1 MFSVREFIKKEKSND
16 KQMKAVIFARVS
28 TKDQEEGHSLDVQVI
43 QALNYAT
50 ENDLPVVKQFKII
63 ESSTKGKIPEFKQ
76 MIDFIRARKDKIV
89 VLAYNTDRLQRD
101 FDEQSLELK
110 ALVNQDKA
118 EIHFT
123 STRQK
128 IASKADSSTK
138 FRYGL
143 DVLLANDY
151 ANRISDDVKRS
162 NQKKLEE
169 GTILG
174 DSPLGYLNKPRIGK
188 KKEKADVYLDH
199 DRSELVKKIFEDYA
213 TGQYSM
219 AEIKDIVTDAGLR
232 SKKGFKI
239 SKSQVEKILQN
250 PFYYG
255 YMEYNGLLYKHAHP
269 RLISKELFDECVA
282 VRKCRKK
289 NKFKRT
295 EKPFILKGLLKCKYC
310 DCSYS
315 PELKKEKYAYMRPTK
330 SKGNCEYFFHLSEEK
345 ILIQIE
351 NVLKGMQIPEKILA
365 QINEV
370 LKKSSN
376 QEFQAQ
382 TQEITKLQN
391 QYETLRMRIK
401 RATELLLDSS
411 LSKPEY
417 DEMIADLQVQR
428 QNAEVRLQ
436 KPSNADDEFNKNL
449 STIFSLASRS
459 YELFKSSQLGKKR
472 DILGLLF
479 TNFYVS
485 GESVGFTLVEPFKDM
500 LEYSDSPVWLRL
512 GTTLRTER
520 YGDVIQYGQKLKLMK
535 VDLRELQL
543 VA

>member
-1 MFSVREFIKKEKSND
+1 MKKEKSND
-16 KQMKAVIFARVS
+16 KEMKAVIFARVS
-28 TKDQEEGHSLDVQVI
+28 TKDQEEGHSLDAQVI

-50 ENDLPVVKQFKII
+50 ENDLPIVKQFKII
-63 ESSTKGKIPEFKQ
+63 ESSTKGKRPEFKQ
-76 MIDFIRARKDKIV
+76 MIDFIRVSKDKII

-110 ALVNQDKA
+110 SLVNQDKA

-128 IASKADSSTK
+128 ITSKADSSTK

-151 ANRISDDVKRS
+151 ANRISDNVKRS

-174 DSPLGYLNKPRIGK
+174 DSPLGYLNKPRIDK
-188 KKEKADVYLDH
+188 KKEKVEVYIDPE
-199 DRSELVKKIFEDYA
+199 RGVLVKKIFEEYA
-213 TGQYSM
+213 SGRYSM
-219 AEIKDIVTDAGLR
+219 AEIKDMVTDAGLR

-255 YMEYNGLLYKHAHP
+255 YMEYNGLLYKHIHP
-269 RLISKELFDECVA
+269 RLISKELFDECVT
-282 VRKCRKK
+282 VRKGRKK

-315 PELKKEKYAYMRPTK
+315 PELKKEKYVYMRPTK
-330 SKGNCEYFFHLSEEK
+330 SKGNCEYCFHLSEEK

-351 NVLKGMQIPEKILA
+351 NVLKGMHIPEKILT
-365 QINEV
+365 QINEE

-417 DEMIADLQVQR
+417 DEMIADLQIQR
-428 QNAEVRLQ
+428 QNVETRLQ
-436 KPSNADDEFNKNL
+436 KLSNADDEFNKNL

-459 YELFKSSQLGKKR
+459 YELFKSSELDEKRRIVTILFPNLLVDRENLVFTPRKPFDAFMNLGSCPNWLPVVGAFRTFAGEISKTMGV
-472 DILGLLF
+472 ILPFEREMLL
-479 TNFYVS
+479 S
-485 GESVGFTLVEPFKDM
+485 
-500 LEYSDSPVWLRL
+500 
-512 GTTLRTER
+512 
-520 YGDVIQYGQKLKLMK
+520 
-535 VDLRELQL
+535 
-543 VA
+543 A